1 MSELASYDL
10 WVEVDL
16 SALRHNFAQ
25 VRAFVGENVRVMAV
39 VKANAY
45 GHGYARVARVFQD
58 SGAYALAVTRIEEG
72 LILREAGI
80 EIPIVLLA
88 PVQAD
93 NIRTAIQEELHMTV
107 CEQTQLEL
115 ISKEASALGKKAFVH
130 VKIDT
135 GMGRL
140 GLSPNRVV
148 EFYRRLSLL
157 PNVTVAGTYTHFA
170 TAAERS
176 TCDAEKQLELFK
188 QALSSIRR
196 SGLGCGLVHCANSAA
211 ILRMPDS
218 HFDMIRPGTLLY
230 GQYPSRFVPR
240 MLQLRS
246 TWKLKARICHVRE
259 LPKGAKIGY
268 GGDYTTRRPAKIAV
282 IPVGYADGFTLVP
295 EGSIYRS
302 GFCRLIARRLRW
314 SPAVY
319 LRGMRV
325 AVVGRVGM
333 QLCLT
338 DVTDLPD
345 VKVGEDV
352 EIPAMRIPTNSMIP
366 RVYLE

>member
-1 MSELASYDL
+1 MNELASYDV

-16 SALRHNFAQ
+16 SALRHNFSQ

-58 SGAYALAVTRIEEG
+58 CGAYALAVTRVEEG

-80 EIPIVLLA
+80 EIPVVLLA
-88 PVQAD
+88 PVQSD
-93 NIRTAIQEELHMTV
+93 NIRTAVHNDLHLTV
-107 CEQTQLEL
+107 CDQTQLEL
-115 ISKEASALGKKAFVH
+115 ISREASASGKKAFVH
-130 VKIDT
+130 VKVDT

-140 GLSPNRVV
+140 GLSPDQVID
-148 EFYRRLSLL
+148 FYRKLSLL
-157 PNVTVAGTYTHFA
+157 PNLVVAGTYTHFA

-176 TCDAEKQLELFK
+176 TRYAEKQLELFK
-188 QALSSIRR
+188 QVLSCIRQN
-196 SGLGCGLVHCANSAA
+196 GFDCGLVHCANSAA

-218 HFDMIRPGTLLY
+218 HFDMVRPGTLLY

-240 MLQLRS
+240 VLQLRP

-259 LPKGAKIGY
+259 LPKGARIGY
-268 GGDYTTRRPAKIAV
+268 GGDYTTRRPTRIAV
-282 IPVGYADGFTLVP
+282 LPVGYADGFTLVP
-295 EGSIYRS
+295 EGSIYRR
-302 GFCRLIARRLRW
+302 GLCGLLARGLRW
-314 SPAVY
+314 SPAVW
-319 LRGMRV
+319 LRGMRAPV
-325 AVVGRVGM
+325 LGRVGM
-333 QLCLT
+333 QLCVA
-338 DVTDLPD
+338 DVTHVPD
-345 VKVGEDV
+345 VKVGEEV